1 MNFKSQK
8 FIVTKIRKPK
18 SVYIS
23 ELQIEVH
30 DVLQISVDLNLN
42 LAIVNVSKNISRQ
55 YDKSALKRIFETTGC
70 IEFIEVKPQQ
80 LIENQQ
86 AKQPTLSL

>member
-1 MNFKSQK
+1 MMKFDSQK

-55 YDKSALKRIFETTGC
+55 YDKSALKRIFDTTGC
-70 IEFIEVKPQQ
+70 VDYIEIQPQQ
-80 LIENQQ
+80 LIENSCQQ
-86 AKQPTLSL
+86 STVSL

>member
-1 MNFKSQK
+1 MMKFDSQK

-23 ELQIEVH
+23 ELQIKVN

-42 LAIVNVSKNISRQ
+42 LAIVNVSKNISRL
-55 YDKSALKRIFETTGC
+55 YDKSALKRIFDTSGC
-70 IEFIEVKPQQ
+70 IEFIEIKPQQ
-80 LIENQQ
+80 LIENTQQ
-86 AKQPTLSL
+86 QSTLSL